1 MNNGYYFT
9 DKMLA
14 EQYAAKK
21 TIYSNVSTSIVN
33 SVRIND

>member
-21 TIYSNVSTSIVN
+21 NQFTATYLRV
-33 SVRIND
+33 

>member
-14 EQYAAKK
+14 EQYAAKNQF
-21 TIYSNVSTSIVN
+21 TATYLRV
-33 SVRIND
+33 